1 MAENKPPEV
10 RRREILNVALDLFSK
25 KGYSD
30 TTVDHICKKAKL
42 TKGGLYW
49 HFSSKKEILNSLVD
63 EFCSQ
68 NQDIWKSLE
77 NITIDDTTM
86 YNVGIGF
93 IENNLKHG
101 SKNRFYRV
109 LEMESFKN
117 RDIEAA
123 LKESRCFV
131 HSALIS
137 FAQKILDFY
146 SNTRIKPSTLA
157 NIMELSV
164 AGVVQR
170 KMLNDVELDVED
182 YWATMCNGIIRELKA

>member
-10 RRREILNVALDLFSK
+10 RRREILNVALDLFSR

-49 HFSSKKEILNSLVD
+49 HFSSKKEILISLVD

-77 NITIDDTTM
+77 NIEIDDTTL
-86 YNVGIGF
+86 YNVGISF
-93 IENNLKHG
+93 IESNLKNG
-101 SKNRFYRV
+101 AKNRFYRI
-109 LEMESFKN
+109 LEIESFKN
-117 RDIEAA
+117 RDIDAA
-123 LKESRCFV
+123 LKESRNFV
-131 HSALIS
+131 HSALLG

-146 SNTRIKPSTLA
+146 SNSRINPSTLA

-170 KMLNDVELDVED
+170 KMLNDVELDTED
-182 YWATMCNGIIRELKA
+182 YWRIICNGIIRELKS